1 MAKMGARRMQSSC
14 EKDHGFHPG
23 PSQNKFLSDFH
34 CVMLPLHCSMHRF
47 CLSTHENIIKT
58 KTTLLWFACC
68 NINQPMT
75 YDNHVT
81 RTIPTHYAVMTSK
94 RFPHYCPFAMGI
106 HSHHK
111 GSVVRCVDVCLI
123 FTRTSHWT
131 NSRVVDEFRRYDARV
146 MSLWRRMKWDI
157 CWITVRCFS
166 HHCWIPLTGHY
177 MIPTA
182 LNHHG
187 SCWCPSAKW
196 GTRSSATSVFDPL
209 YLILLTPPTLLDRC
223 KVWKITPTVRGLALV
238 DSPTPCW
245 LTHSGLVTP
254 CDDIDLSQECLRL
267 WLNWNLT
274 APSQYLN
281 RCRFINTGVL

>member
-1 MAKMGARRMQSSC
+1 MKVAEKFVLARTRM
-14 EKDHGFHPG
+14 EPMI
-23 PSQNKFLSDFH
+23 L
-34 CVMLPLHCSMHRF
+34 LTRWLHSPCTHLGHHNDCTIQPIF
-47 CLSTHENIIKT
+47 CLSTQENIIKT

-106 HSHHK
+106 LSHHK

-223 KVWKITPTVRGLALV
+223 KVWKINTDCSWFGT
-238 DSPTPCW
+238 
-245 LTHSGLVTP
+245 
-254 CDDIDLSQECLRL
+254 
-267 WLNWNLT
+267 
-274 APSQYLN
+274 
-281 RCRFINTGVL
+281 CRFTDTLLVNPFWSSDAMWRHRFESRVSQAMA